1 MENIKKDEI
10 HRSTPSRQ
18 PSAAAAAQRR
28 GQLLGFG
35 ALALMLAA
43 IVTLAALG
51 QSWVA
56 GLVATTGG
64 LPVIVP
70 LFVTGQY
77 RPASGKTRTG
87 PMRGPQAAEHEDTA
101 GPPAP
106 DVPSTP
112 E

>member
-1 MENIKKDEI
+1 MENIKRDEI
-10 HRSTPSRQ
+10 HRSAPRRQ
-18 PSAAAAAQRR
+18 PSTAAAAQRR

-51 QSWVA
+51 QAWVA
-56 GLVATTGG
+56 GLVASTGG

-77 RPASGKTRTG
+77 RPTPGKTKTG
-87 PMRGPQAAEHEDTA
+87 LLRGPQAAEHKDTA

-106 DVPSTP
+106 DVPSAP